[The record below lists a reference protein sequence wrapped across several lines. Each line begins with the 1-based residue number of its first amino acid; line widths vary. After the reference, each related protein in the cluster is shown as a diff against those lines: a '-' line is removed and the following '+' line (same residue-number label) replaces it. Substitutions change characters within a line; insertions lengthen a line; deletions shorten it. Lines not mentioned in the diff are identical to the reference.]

1 VSKFLKAMQMAA
13 RDRALLEES
22 RRRNGDP
29 GAAGHAAQAVSELD
43 PAIATPEPEPER
55 AGAEPSAP
63 PPPREPEASRPGTAA
78 ASKPAA
84 EYFRLRPEATGRRPE
99 PGAPSAARQAAS
111 ELEALDERFV
121 SLLRPTSFEA
131 EQYRALRLMIEQRR
145 AGSGLSVVAVSSP
158 GCADGKT
165 TTAINLA
172 GALAQ
177 DPGAR
182 VLLVDADLRHSSVAA
197 CFGLDAAHRAGLA
210 EAILDPSLSLTDL
223 AIRYPAFNLY
233 VLTAGRPQSRPYEL
247 FASSRLGAR
256 LAEARRLYDYV
267 VVDTPPLI
275 PAPDS
280 RVLAN
285 WVDGILIVVA
295 AHGTPHRMLEEAL
308 RISDPEKVLALV
320 FNGDDEPLASYYKGY
335 YFAGSASSANPGTEG
350 RARGN
355 QNRPR

>member
-43 PAIATPEPEPER
+43 AAIAGAEPER
-55 AGAEPSAP
+55 AGAESSAAA
-63 PPPREPEASRPGTAA
+63 PPREPAASRPGATAA
-78 ASKPAA
+78 SRPAA
-84 EYFRLRPEATGRRPE
+84 EYFRLRPAATGGRPE
-99 PGAPSAARQAAS
+99 SGAPPAARQAAP
-111 ELEALDERFV
+111 ELPETLDDRLV

-145 AGSGLSVVAVSSP
+145 AGRGLSVLAVSSP

-197 CFGLDAAHRAGLA
+197 CFGLDAAQRAGLA
-210 EAILDPSLSLTDL
+210 EGILDPSLSLTDL
-223 AIRYPAFNLY
+223 AIRYPAFNLHL
-233 VLTAGRPQSRPYEL
+233 LTAGRPQSRPYEL
-247 FASSRLGAR
+247 FTSSRLGAR

-267 VVDTPPLI
+267 IVDTPPLI

-295 AHGTPHRMLEEAL
+295 AHRTPHRMLEEAL

-320 FNGDDEPLASYYKGY
+320 FNGDEEPLASYYKGY
-335 YFAGSASSANPGTEG
+335 YFTGSTGSANSGTED
-350 RARGN
+350 RARGSKN
-355 QNRPR
+355 QPR